1 MRVRNNPPGVLI
13 TEDEDELRVL
23 LVMLFEQAGFRVF
36 EAGDGQEALEQFAAH
51 RDAID
56 VIVTDLGLPRLGG
69 VEMIVQVRAL
79 SPGVRILAASGFG
92 KENVRQTVLEAGA
105 DDFMPK
111 PFSGAALVG
120 RAKEL
125 IGLD

>member
-1 MRVRNNPPGVLI
+1 MRVPNDPPGVLI
-13 TEDEDELRVL
+13 TEDEEELRVL
-23 LVMLFEQAGFRVF
+23 LAMLFEQGGFTVF
-36 EAGDGQEALEQFAAH
+36 QACDGQEALEQFAAH
-51 RDAID
+51 RNAID

-79 SPGVRILAASGFG
+79 SADVRILAASGFG

-111 PFSGAALVG
+111 PFNGAALVT

-125 IGLD
+125 IGLA